1 MKATLVI
8 VENDRDHQQAKV
20 RVSAGRRRQSMN
32 WEKVPS
38 VWPARLHPSKPGR

>member
-8 VENDRDHQQAKV
+8 VENDRDHQQAKA

-32 WEKVPS
+32 RESSFGLGGAAAPE
-38 VWPARLHPSKPGR
+38 